1 MEKRFLSTLT
11 FDNYLVTELSYK
23 QNSNFSFENDLDVS
37 FDANAK
43 IQLSDSDASVTLK
56 VICGDEN
63 NIDCPFVLN
72 VEVMGI
78 FKVEGNI
85 KDFKELVTT
94 NTLAI
99 LFPYVRSLV
108 SDLSSRSNVYP
119 QYRLPLLNIV
129 EFIKSKNNMVVETI

>member
-129 EFIKSKNNMVVETI
+129 EFIKSKNNKIQVK